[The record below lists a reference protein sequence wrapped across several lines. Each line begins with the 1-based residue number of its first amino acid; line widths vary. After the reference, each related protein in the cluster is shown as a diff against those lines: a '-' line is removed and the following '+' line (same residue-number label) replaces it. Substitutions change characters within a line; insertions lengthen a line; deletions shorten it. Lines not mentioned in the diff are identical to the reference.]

1 MRTDNSK
8 LQGLHKGPACMIEE
22 ARCRLDCGVTLE
34 LATDSG
40 KLWKGEAISI
50 DIRPENT
57 RIGEGNGTDA
67 TFSGAIDLIEHL
79 REVQIL
85 YLDLPGTTEKFL
97 IKVDGESSFACRM
110 SASPRACRTF
120 TSSMPRAT
128 SFRSQ
133 PARQSKRRHLED

>member
-97 IKVDGESSFACRM
+97 IKVDGESSFARRQDVRFTARLQDIHVLDAEGNVIPV
-110 SASPRACRTF
+110 SAG
-120 TSSMPRAT
+120 AT
-128 SFRSQ
+128 V
-133 PARQSKRRHLED
+133 

>member
-1 MRTDNSK
+1 
-8 LQGLHKGPACMIEE
+8 MIEE

-67 TFSGAIDLIEHL
+67 TFSGAIDLVEHL

-97 IKVDGESSFACRM
+97 IKVDGESSFARLQDVRFTARLQDIHVLDAEGNVIPV
-110 SASPRACRTF
+110 SAG
-120 TSSMPRAT
+120 AT
-128 SFRSQ
+128 V
-133 PARQSKRRHLED
+133 

>member
-97 IKVDGESSFACRM
+97 IKVDGESSFARLQDVRFTARLQDIHVLDAEGNVIPV
-110 SASPRACRTF
+110 SAG
-120 TSSMPRAT
+120 AT
-128 SFRSQ
+128 V
-133 PARQSKRRHLED
+133 

>member
-67 TFSGAIDLIEHL
+67 TFSGAIDLVEHL

-97 IKVDGESSFACRM
+97 IKVDGESSFARRQDVRFTARLQDIHVLDAEGNVIPV
-110 SASPRACRTF
+110 SAG
-120 TSSMPRAT
+120 AT
-128 SFRSQ
+128 V
-133 PARQSKRRHLED
+133 

>member
-67 TFSGAIDLIEHL
+67 TFSGAIDLVEHL

-97 IKVDGESSFACRM
+97 IKVDGESSFARLQDVRFTARLQDIHVLDAEGNVIPV
-110 SASPRACRTF
+110 SAG
-120 TSSMPRAT
+120 AT
-128 SFRSQ
+128 V
-133 PARQSKRRHLED
+133 